1 VTTAKR
7 EPSDT
12 GDDTTAPR
20 RGSKRRYEKPRLVDY
35 GAVSKLTQGGGLT
48 VSDGGSGMKMP
59 CL

>member
-1 VTTAKR
+1 MTTAKR

-12 GDDTTAPR
+12 GDGNPPPS

-35 GAVSKLTQGGGLT
+35 GAVSKLTQTGGITTRDTGN
-48 VSDGGSGMKMP
+48 MKRP